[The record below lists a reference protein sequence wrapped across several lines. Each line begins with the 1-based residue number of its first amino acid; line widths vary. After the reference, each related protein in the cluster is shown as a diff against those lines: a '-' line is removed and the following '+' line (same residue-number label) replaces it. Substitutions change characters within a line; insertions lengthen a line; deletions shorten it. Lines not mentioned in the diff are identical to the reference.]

1 MIETGHYN
9 WNVCANINAQ
19 MELLNKWH
27 IPSKRKRAL
36 ELGEAL
42 RRVDNRMGFNI
53 TMQHGIYQLKETIV
67 STTKSIK

>member
-1 MIETGHYN
+1 MIKISEYNPIAASTINTQMYCLKN
-9 WNVCANINAQ
+9 WN
-19 MELLNKWH
+19 L
-27 IPSKRKRAL
+27 PSKRKQAI